1 MDDVR
6 LEAGFGAILDAGKS
20 VTLCNGKT
28 AGEALVLQGRPIGE
42 PVVQHGPFV
51 MNSQEDIGQAFAD
64 YRAGMFGKWDWGK
77 PDPVHKRDEQRFA
90 NHDGKREVP
99 A

>member
-6 LEAGFGAILDAGKS
+6 LEAGFGAVLDASKS

-42 PVVQHGPFV
+42 PVVKHGPFV
-51 MNSQEDIGQAFAD
+51 MNSQEEIGQAFTD

-90 NHDGKREVP
+90 NHDGEREVP